1 MCQTQN
7 GQDDRLQGR
16 TDLYPSQRDL
26 MDILFQLFDN
36 SEALVQ
42 ELEPCQ
48 NMTQF
53 YSLMQNWNLLF
64 FEDNENI
71 VK

>member
-16 TDLYPSQRDL
+16 TDRSPSQRDL

>member
-1 MCQTQN
+1 
-7 GQDDRLQGR
+7 
-16 TDLYPSQRDL
+16 

-36 SEALVQ
+36 SESLVQ

-53 YSLMQNWNLLF
+53 YSLMQNWNLVF

>member
-1 MCQTQN
+1 MQVF
-7 GQDDRLQGR
+7 G
-16 TDLYPSQRDL
+16 
-26 MDILFQLFDN
+26 N
-36 SEALVQ
+36 SGAT

-53 YSLMQNWNLLF
+53 YSFMDNWNILF

>member
-1 MCQTQN
+1 
-7 GQDDRLQGR
+7 
-16 TDLYPSQRDL
+16 

-36 SEALVQ
+36 SEPLVQ
-42 ELEPCQ
+42 ELEPCK

-53 YSLMQNWNLLF
+53 YSFMQNWNLLF

-71 VK
+71 IK

>member
-1 MCQTQN
+1 
-7 GQDDRLQGR
+7 
-16 TDLYPSQRDL
+16 

-36 SEALVQ
+36 SESL

-53 YSLMQNWNLLF
+53 YSLMDNWNLLF